1 MQIRAVPVSFHK
13 LSEQRIHF
21 SVAVF
26 SKVKAEME
34 VIIFT

>member
-1 MQIRAVPVSFHK
+1 MQIHAVPVSFHK
-13 LSEQRIHF
+13 LSEQYIHF

-26 SKVKAEME
+26 SKVKVEME